1 MLDSESAMLQRHGP
15 DPEIRLQ
22 NSTSPTP
29 VCIKTHH
36 SRAPDVG
43 IGILISMPS
52 HRAGE
57 PSSEMIEYYGEYIG
71 HGQSKTAF
79 QLHCPGAR
87 FHGDVL
93 KVSKAYDEEPSVFME
108 PWTSGSTTNILYE
121 CVGVDA
127 DSGRRLHCRIT
138 DRTIPLDDIC

>member
-22 NSTSPTP
+22 KSTSPTP

-71 HGQSKTAF
+71 HGQAKTAF
-79 QLHCPGAR
+79 ELRCPGER
-87 FHGDVL
+87 FHGEVL
-93 KVSKAYDEEPSVFME
+93 KVSKA
-108 PWTSGSTTNILYE
+108 
-121 CVGVDA
+121 
-127 DSGRRLHCRIT
+127 
-138 DRTIPLDDIC
+138 

>member
-1 MLDSESAMLQRHGP
+1 M
-15 DPEIRLQ
+15 
-22 NSTSPTP
+22 
-29 VCIKTHH
+29 
-36 SRAPDVG
+36 G

-79 QLHCPGAR
+79 ELHCPGAR

-93 KVSKAYDEEPSVFME
+93 KVSKAYDKEPSVFAE
-108 PWTSGSTTNILYE
+108 AGEFGLTTNI
-121 CVGVDA
+121 
-127 DSGRRLHCRIT
+127 
-138 DRTIPLDDIC
+138 